1 MIWSSANRPDRL
13 AIVRIS
19 WRVAPTVTAQYVSM
33 NTTPKRSIAAV
44 TSGTSQV
51 IRLAANDTLVVVS
64 QEHLLA
70 AGLAP
75 TAHARKPHVI
85 DIDVVE
91 LAGSLQLREALI
103 LTAVSESAQLSGQ
116 PLVH

>member
-1 MIWSSANRPDRL
+1 
-13 AIVRIS
+13 
-19 WRVAPTVTAQYVSM
+19 M